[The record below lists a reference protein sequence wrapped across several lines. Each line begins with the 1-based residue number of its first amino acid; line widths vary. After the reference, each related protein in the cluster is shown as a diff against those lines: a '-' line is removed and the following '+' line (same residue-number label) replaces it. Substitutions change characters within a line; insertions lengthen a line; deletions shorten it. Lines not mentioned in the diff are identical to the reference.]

1 MMFSKEIKK
10 YVMSACAMMLIANA
24 TFAASGD
31 TAQYTEKRRLHCKLL
46 ERSIDFS
53 DSKPIGSRNVGW
65 LRKIDG
71 MFASIEID
79 GWNVQR
85 YGHEG
90 FTDKGGNLF
99 IHEDWGAEVIAN
111 RGNGIVSMQLPRQD
125 KQTLFLK
132 WHCDIGPNI
141 SK

>member
-1 MMFSKEIKK
+1 MVYKKVAKHAIPMFAMMF
-10 YVMSACAMMLIANA
+10 IAGA
-24 TFAASGD
+24 AFAASD
-31 TAQYTEKRRLHCKLL
+31 DDAQYTEKRRLHCKLL
-46 ERSIDFS
+46 ERNIDFS
-53 DSKPIGSRNVGW
+53 DSKPIGSQNVGW

-71 MFASIEID
+71 VFASIEID

-85 YGHEG
+85 YGQEG

-99 IHEDWGAEVIAN
+99 IHESWGAEVIAN
-111 RGNGIVSMQLPRQD
+111 RVSGIVSMQLPRQD

-132 WHCDIGPNI
+132 WHCNIGPNI